1 MILGEILLSMP
12 KLSNTHLSYAPD
24 SPLLNETRKP
34 PLKMVKNQNYGLA
47 RLKKSKEMS
56 KNYR

>member
-1 MILGEILLSMP
+1 MSIGANMS

-24 SPLLNETRKP
+24 SPLLNETKKP
-34 PLKMVKNQNYGLA
+34 QLKIVKNQNYGLA
-47 RLKKSKEMS
+47 RLKKNKEMS